1 MALSK
6 LGTGPRIRL
15 SIGLLAGGF
24 LGLCAV
30 ALVVGA
36 TLMEGRRHGALEVK
50 AARAI
55 HAHHAER
62 VRTGAA
68 GAPHTLAGVTDAAGV
83 TNAAG
88 VTGAA
93 ASQVQMS
100 APILAHPS
108 ALLCKEPDQL
118 PGGVRAA

>member
-83 TNAAG
+83 T
-88 VTGAA
+88 GAA